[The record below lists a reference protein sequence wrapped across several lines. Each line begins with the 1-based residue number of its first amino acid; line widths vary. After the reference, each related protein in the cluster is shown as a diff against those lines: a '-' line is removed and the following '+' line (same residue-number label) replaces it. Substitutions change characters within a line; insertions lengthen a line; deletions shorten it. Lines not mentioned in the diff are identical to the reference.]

1 MHLLG
6 PTALKCSSSLKTP
19 ILRHGLTV
27 YDRKAIGRKDINAV
41 AKEVIDGKWG
51 NDEERKKKLK
61 EAGYDPAEVQ
71 RRVNGMLG

>member
-1 MHLLG
+1 MHPLG
-6 PTALKCSSSLKTP
+6 PAALKYSSSLKTL

-27 YDRKAIGRKDINAV
+27 YDRKAIGRKDIDAV

-51 NDEERKKKLK
+51 NGEERKKKPK
-61 EAGYDPAEVQ
+61 EDGYDPEEVQ